1 MSQETIV
8 QVLSIEQEAV
18 GIHDEAQR
26 QAAQSIKEAE
36 SATSAL
42 REQILAQAHQEAEQ
56 ILAKSRESA
65 EAERT
70 RIIRQAEAEAR
81 HMEEI
86 AGHHFDRAVEFVLDQ
101 AVGRK

>member
-1 MSQETIV
+1 LSQETIV

-18 GIHDEAQR
+18 GIHDEAQH

-36 SATSAL
+36 DGTSAL

-56 ILAKSRESA
+56 ILAKGQESA
-65 EAERT
+65 EAERARVIT
-70 RIIRQAEAEAR
+70 QAEAEAR
-81 HMEEI
+81 QMEET

-101 AVGRK
+101 VAGRK

>member
-18 GIHDEAQR
+18 GIYGEAQR
-26 QAAQSIKEAE
+26 QAAQLIEEAGD
-36 SATSAL
+36 ATSAL

-56 ILAKSRESA
+56 ILAKGRESA
-65 EAERT
+65 EAERMRVIT
-70 RIIRQAEAEAR
+70 QAEAEAQ

-86 AGHHFDRAVEFVLDQ
+86 AGHHLDRAVEFVLDQ
-101 AVGRK
+101 VVGRK